1 MEILS
6 GTKDEVMGEMRHIVK
21 GSSFDAYLFH
31 SISMFCPIDL
41 MTENHT
47 LRGLLRNLAAF
58 VGDGAGGILP
68 KMGWELQDFNNFINK
83 GETDTAWEG
92 YHRRKK
98 GSHTQGRKE
107 DADAHPDDRFTA
119 QGAQKRPADLEV
131 NGNATKRQ
139 RSGDKDYDNMS
150 NFPMMMSMPVSSIP
164 ASQAFPAV
172 APPRPQMEEGLFLDL
187 LSGSSNGPSYFIPPS
202 SRTNTQYPSPDSNMD
217 GYPRSF
223 VPTVN
228 IGMEQQSSAAF
239 HEPPTPST
247 SVTQARL
254 QQSGENRDDEELEDE
269 SDPKKTEAFR
279 LIQSVFLDI
288 FSESHFD

>member
-1 MEILS
+1 
-6 GTKDEVMGEMRHIVK
+6 
-21 GSSFDAYLFH
+21 
-31 SISMFCPIDL
+31 
-41 MTENHT
+41 
-47 LRGLLRNLAAF
+47 
-58 VGDGAGGILP
+58 
-68 KMGWELQDFNNFINK
+68 
-83 GETDTAWEG
+83 
-92 YHRRKK
+92 
-98 GSHTQGRKE
+98 
-107 DADAHPDDRFTA
+107 
-119 QGAQKRPADLEV
+119 
-131 NGNATKRQ
+131 
-139 RSGDKDYDNMS
+139 MS